1 MRTDGYLYNS
11 GVVPRDLLKTCSG
24 KLNRAHPGLFFF
36 FAAAVY
42 LGVGVLYAVHSSL
55 LLFKSVS
62 VGPLSRML
70 LKILKT
76 AFVSLPEFFGEQ
88 PAIDKSHRSDEHSK

>member
-11 GVVPRDLLKTCSG
+11 GIVARDLLKTCSG

-55 LLFKSVS
+55 LLFKFANTFLRAQIQKSPIKFFLFHFTCDHQV
-62 VGPLSRML
+62 VL
-70 LKILKT
+70 LL
-76 AFVSLPEFFGEQ
+76 
-88 PAIDKSHRSDEHSK
+88 